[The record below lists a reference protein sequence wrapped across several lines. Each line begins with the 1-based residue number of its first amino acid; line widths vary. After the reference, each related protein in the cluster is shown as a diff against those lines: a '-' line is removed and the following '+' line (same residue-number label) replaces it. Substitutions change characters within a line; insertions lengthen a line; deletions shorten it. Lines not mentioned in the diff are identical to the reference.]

1 MRRDLLAFESL
12 ELLVGDQHIFDWLVR
27 DDVGNAVR
35 PECYAWFDMRSRMWL
50 GLALELGHYN
60 KFTIGR
66 ALIDAC
72 RYGNP
77 TYIYTDLGKPELS
90 RYLAELRTNLTAC
103 RGGERVAAIS
113 ELRDLRLLD
122 TDEPWLSAAIARDTG
137 DTGDA
142 GVAADAAPD
151 AGAPDAGFTGHRKA
165 RGRHP
170 RSKPIEGYFAILERQ
185 LYRRLGG
192 LGYCKKQDNPDDNL
206 KLEQGLRADAQAG
219 RLLHYT
225 EFAALVAEVVN
236 WWNSHELST
245 DRIVPS
251 REFFDDLARH
261 PKPVFDA

>member
-1 MRRDLLAFESL
+1 MPVATA
-12 ELLVGDQHIFDWLVR
+12 I
-27 DDVGNAVR
+27 R
-35 PECYAWFDMRSRMWL
+35 PISSPTSANRNC
-50 GLALELGHYN
+50 
-60 KFTIGR
+60 R
-66 ALIDAC
+66 AIWPSC
-72 RYGNP
+72 GP
-77 TYIYTDLGKPELS
+77 
-90 RYLAELRTNLTAC
+90 
-103 RGGERVAAIS
+103 IS
-113 ELRDLRLLD
+113 PR
-122 TDEPWLSAAIARDTG
+122 
-137 DTGDA
+137 A

-170 RSKPIEGYFAILERQ
+170 RSKPIEGYFAIRERQ